1 MQGADLVEV
10 GARAIP
16 LGFAAE
22 GVCLF
27 RNPLDSALYAFVVGD
42 GGEVDQH
49 ILYATADGKLDARQ
63 VRRISVPSPLKQ
75 CVADGRGQVYAS
87 EETVGI
93 WRFDADPEADVSATL
108 VDTPRLGHL
117 EAEVGGLELPDG
129 GAGERTTVVQG
140 KSGSVRGGKYV

>member
-1 MQGADLVEV
+1 MDVFFFKQKTAYEMRISDWSSDVCSSDLTLVAAVDSTSNHLRLFSMQGADLVEV

-75 CVADGRGQVYAS
+75 CVAGS
-87 EETVGI
+87 EEHT
-93 WRFDADPEADVSATL
+93 
-108 VDTPRLGHL
+108 
-117 EAEVGGLELPDG
+117 
-129 GAGERTTVVQG
+129 
-140 KSGSVRGGKYV
+140 

>member
-49 ILYATADGKLDARQ
+49 ILYATADGKLAARQ

-87 EETVGI
+87 EETVGL
-93 WRFDADPEADVSATL
+93 WRFDADPEAALSATL
-108 VDTPRLGHL
+108 ADTPRLGHL
-117 EAEVGGLELPDG
+117 QTYIGGPAPNPG
-129 GAGERTTVVQG
+129 GARRPRTHSARLPT
-140 KSGSVRGGKYV
+140 

>member
-63 VRRISVPSPLKQ
+63 VRRISAPYPLKQ
-75 CVADGRGQVYAS
+75 CVGDRLGQVYSFEA
-87 EETVGI
+87 TVGK
-93 WRFDADPEADVSATL
+93 WL
-108 VDTPRLGHL
+108 LG
-117 EAEVGGLELPDG
+117 PD
-129 GAGERTTVVQG
+129 R
-140 KSGSVRGGKYV
+140 